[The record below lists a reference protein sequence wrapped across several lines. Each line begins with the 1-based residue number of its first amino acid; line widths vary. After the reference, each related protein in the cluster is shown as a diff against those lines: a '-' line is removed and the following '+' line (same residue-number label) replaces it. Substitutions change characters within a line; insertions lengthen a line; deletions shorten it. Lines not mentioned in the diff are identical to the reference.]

1 VIQQLFWNSLVS
13 AAVYA
18 LVAVGFALIYRTAG
32 MFHFAHASVFTSG
45 AYLALVLSR
54 LPGLPLVFGVA
65 VAVLLSGLLGCA
77 MELAVYSPLR
87 RWHGSP
93 LAMLL
98 VSIGLYVIM
107 QNAVSGVFGD
117 DFQTLPGIQA
127 AEGIRLGSARITP
140 VQVLMLVAS
149 FLSLVAVLAL
159 ERGTRLGR
167 AMRAVASDPELAGI
181 SGVRTGAVTLASF
194 GIGSALA
201 GLAGILAAL
210 DTAMTP
216 EMGLNAFLMAAAA
229 LIVGGVESILGIAFG
244 ALLVGMA
251 QHFGAALI
259 GSQWQDAIAF
269 GIILLF
275 LVIRPRGLLGRRG
288 ERAAV

>member
-1 VIQQLFWNSLVS
+1 MS
-13 AAVYA
+13 AAVFT
-18 LVAVGFALIYRTAG
+18 LMAVGFALIYRTAG
-32 MFHFAHASVFTSG
+32 FFHFAHAGVFTSG
-45 AYLALVLSR
+45 AYLALALSR
-54 LPGLPLVFGVA
+54 LPGLSPVVGYA
-65 VAVLLSGLLGCA
+65 AAVLLSGLLGCTI
-77 MELAVYSPLR
+77 ESAVYRPLR
-87 RWHGSP
+87 RRRGSP

-107 QNAVSGVFGD
+107 QNVVSGVFGD
-117 DFQTLPGIQA
+117 DFQVLPGPQG
-127 AEGIRLGSARITP
+127 AEVLQLGSARITQL
-140 VQVLMLVAS
+140 QVVTLAASALCLILV
-149 FLSLVAVLAL
+149 LTL
-159 ERGTRLGR
+159 ERRTRLGR
-167 AMRAVASDPELAGI
+167 AMRAVASDPELASV
-181 SGVRTGAVTLASF
+181 SGVMTGAVILASF

-229 LIVGGVESILGIAFG
+229 LIVGGVESIPGIAFG

-275 LVIRPRGLLGRRG
+275 LVLRPRGLLGRRS
-288 ERAAV
+288 ERAAI